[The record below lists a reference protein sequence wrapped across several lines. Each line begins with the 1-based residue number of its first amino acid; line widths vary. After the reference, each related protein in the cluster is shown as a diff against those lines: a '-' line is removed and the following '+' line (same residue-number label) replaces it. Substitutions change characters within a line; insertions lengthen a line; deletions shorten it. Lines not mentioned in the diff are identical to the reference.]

1 MPHRRVTP
9 SRSARRLTSRVLGL
23 SLLVAAACSAGR
35 DASLTVVIDSN
46 RPHEEREVIA
56 LPIDPASLRSET
68 SSATGNSRRH
78 SDSLSRLVALR
89 DSAVLVDERY
99 QSERDTL
106 NRESRALD
114 RVDRKSADYAR
125 RFDAFRRRAL
135 AAESLRVT
143 RDRLRDR
150 GARHAARLVSSAA
163 IITRDENTL
172 RSYVDT
178 IAAIGRKMVVGQP
191 RNDTVRLPLA
201 EGVWWIGVTDGGA
214 LPGRW
219 TRVETPHTGVIVL
232 TQ

>member
-1 MPHRRVTP
+1 M
-9 SRSARRLTSRVLGL
+9 
-23 SLLVAAACSAGR
+23 
-35 DASLTVVIDSN
+35 IDSN

-68 SSATGNSRRH
+68 SSTTGNSRKR

-89 DSAVLVDERY
+89 DSAVLIDERY

-114 RVDRKSADYAR
+114 RLDRKSADYAR

-135 AAESLRVT
+135 AADSLRVT

-150 GARHAARLVSSAA
+150 GARYAARLSGTAA
-163 IITRDENTL
+163 LMVREENTL

-178 IAAIGRKMVVGQP
+178 MAAIGRKMVAGQT
-191 RNDTVRLPLA
+191 RNDTVRLLLA
-201 EGVWWIGVTDGGA
+201 EGTWWIGVTDVGA

-219 TRVETPHTGVIVL
+219 TRVEMPHTGVIVV